1 MAEEKKKETLTLG
14 TLSIGSTGDSGKRKG
29 VAVEVKKKRTF
40 KKGADGQLHS
50 EGDAPKTTVIDAD
63 NQNID
68 ESDSN
73 LTAAE
78 RKRRAKVLE
87 VARIEDEK
95 REAEEKKR
103 KAEEA
108 KRKKEADA
116 LAKKEQEAKA
126 LAEKAEAE
134 KSEEERQREK
144 ELSEKE
150 AARKR
155 LEEEREAAERA
166 RKEMQEARL
175 KAEAVAAKT
184 EAGHVR
190 RDDRGKTKK
199 KTRYEESE
207 DAGRGNRSDR
217 KSRSGGGEGFE
228 EGGERSRSMAAMRRA
243 REKQKKK
250 FSDQPKEKQKL
261 YREVTIPETLTVGDL
276 ANRMSERTTDVIKE
290 LMKLGIMATI
300 NQTIDADTAELV
312 VEEMGH
318 KVVRVSESDVEEV
331 LTFDEEGDEENLEP
345 RAPIVTIMG
354 HVDHGKTSL
363 LDALRSANVAG
374 KEAGGITQHIGAYQV
389 STDDGKKITFI
400 DTPGHAAFTEMRARG
415 AKITDIVVLIVAAND
430 SVMPQTIEAI
440 NHAQAAGVPIIVAI
454 NKIDLPAANPQKVK
468 TDLLQ
473 HNVALEDFGGDVLSV
488 EISAKA
494 RIGLE
499 ELLDTIMLQSEVLDL
514 KANPN
519 RPGRGAIVKSRM
531 EKGRGSVATALIQ
544 SGTLNVGDI
553 FVAGAEWGRVRALL
567 DDHGDQV
574 KSAGPAVPVEVLGL
588 QGTPAAGDE
597 IIVVADEAKAREIS
611 EYRQRKEREAKA
623 AAAAKSGLEALME
636 HMAQNEDMVTLPVVI
651 KADVHGSVEA
661 IVGALEK
668 LQTEDA
674 RVQVLHSG
682 VGAISE
688 ADITLANASSALII
702 GFNVRANPQARET
715 AKRDNVD
722 IRYYSIIYEVID
734 DMKRILSGMLSPEI
748 KEHFIGY
755 ARIDE
760 VFNITKV
767 GKVAGCMVTEGIV
780 KRGAKVRLLRDNV
793 VIHEGELSQLKRFKD
808 DAKEVREGMECGMSF
823 ANYDDLKVGDM
834 IECFEIEEIAR
845 EI

>member
-14 TLSIGSTGDSGKRKG
+14 TLSLGSTEDSSKKKG

-50 EGDAPKTTVIDAD
+50 EGDMAKTQVIETEDLEAAEKD
-63 NQNID
+63 V
-68 ESDSN
+68 SS
-73 LTAAE
+73 LTATE
-78 RKRRAKVLE
+78 RKRRVKVLE
-87 VARIEDEK
+87 AAKV
-95 REAEEKKR
+95 AEEERKKEDVKRAKEEKIR
-103 KAEEA
+103 KAEE
-108 KRKKEADA
+108 EV
-116 LAKKEQEAKA
+116 KA
-126 LAEKAEAE
+126 AEN
-134 KSEEERQREK
+134 REK
-144 ELSEKE
+144 EKENQVKE
-150 AARKR
+150 ATRKR

-166 RKEMQEARL
+166 RKKAQEDRL
-175 KAEAVAAKT
+175 AAEAEAAKS
-184 EAGHVR
+184 EAGISR
-190 RDDRGKTKK
+190 KEDRKPKK
-199 KTRYEESE
+199 KIRKTSQQE
-207 DAGRGNRSDR
+207 DTDRRGSNERKGRGNSFD
-217 KSRSGGGEGFE
+217 E
-228 EGGERSRSMAAMRRA
+228 GERSRSMAAMRRA

-250 FSDQPKEKQKL
+250 VHEEPKEKKKV

-276 ANRMSERTTDVIKE
+276 ANRMSERAAEVIKE
-290 LMKLGIMATI
+290 LMKLGVMATI

-318 KVVRVSESDVEEV
+318 TVIRVSESDVEEV
-331 LTFDEEGDEENLEP
+331 LVIEEDNEADLKP

-389 STDDGKKITFI
+389 STEDGKKITFI

-415 AKITDIVVLIVAAND
+415 AKVTDIVILIVAADD

-440 NHAQAAGVPIIVAI
+440 NHAQAAGVPIIVAV

-468 TDLLQ
+468 MDLLQ
-473 HNVALEDFGGDVLSV
+473 HNVALEEFGGDVLAV

-494 RIGLE
+494 RIGLS
-499 ELLDTIMLQSEVLDL
+499 ELLETVMLQAEVLDL

-519 RPGRGAIVKSRM
+519 REGRGTIVESRM

-544 SGTLNVGDI
+544 SGTLHVGDT
-553 FVAGAEWGRVRALL
+553 FVAGTEWGRVRALL
-567 DDHGDQV
+567 NDHGKKV
-574 KSAGPAVPVEVLGL
+574 KAATPAVPVEVLGL

-597 IIVVADEAKAREIS
+597 IIVVDSEAKAREIS

-623 AAAAKSGLEALME
+623 AASAKSGLEALME
-636 HMAQNEDMVTLPVVI
+636 HMTQNEDMVTLPVLI

-661 IVGALEK
+661 IIGAFEK
-668 LQTEDA
+668 MQTEDA
-674 RVQVLHSG
+674 QVQVLHSG

-688 ADITLANASSALII
+688 ADITLANASNALII

-722 IRYYSIIYEVID
+722 IRYYSIIYEAID
-734 DMKRILSGMLSPEI
+734 DVKRILSGMLSPEI
-748 KEHFIGY
+748 KENFIGY

-767 GKVAGCMVTEGIV
+767 GKVAGCMVTEGVV
-780 KRGAKVRLLRDNV
+780 KRGAKVRLLRDDV

-808 DAKEVREGMECGMSF
+808 DAKEVREAMECGMSF

-834 IECFEIEEIAR
+834 IECFEVEEIAR

>member
-14 TLSIGSTGDSGKRKG
+14 TLSLGSSGDSGKRKG

-50 EGDAPKTTVIDAD
+50 EGDAPKTQVIDAEEPMSAEA
-63 NQNID
+63 
-68 ESDSN
+68 ESK
-73 LTAAE
+73 LTTAE
-78 RKRRAKVLE
+78 RERRAKVLE
-87 VARIEDEK
+87 AAQIEEEK
-95 REAEEKKR
+95 RKAEEKKR
-103 KAEEA
+103 KAAEA
-108 KRKKEADA
+108 KRKKEAEA
-116 LAKKEQEAKA
+116 VAEKERQAQLE
-126 LAEKAEAE
+126 AEKAEAE
-134 KSEEERQREK
+134 KSDEERQKEK
-144 ELSEKE
+144 EAQEKE

-190 RDDRGKTKK
+190 RDDRGKAKKKNRREDTEDTSRANRGDK
-199 KTRYEESE
+199 KTR
-207 DAGRGNRSDR
+207 
-217 KSRSGGGEGFE
+217 GGFDE
-228 EGGERSRSMAAMRRA
+228 GERSRSLAAMRRA

-276 ANRMSERTTDVIKE
+276 ANRMSERAADVIKE

-312 VEEMGH
+312 AEEMGH
-318 KVVRVSESDVEEV
+318 KVVRVSESDVEEA
-331 LTFDEEGDEENLEP
+331 LIIEDESDDENLEP

-363 LDALRSANVAG
+363 LDALRSANVAD

-519 RPGRGAIVKSRM
+519 RPGRGAIVESRM

>member
-1 MAEEKKKETLTLG
+1 M
-14 TLSIGSTGDSGKRKG
+14 
-29 VAVEVKKKRTF
+29 
-40 KKGADGQLHS
+40 
-50 EGDAPKTTVIDAD
+50 PKQQVC
-63 NQNID
+63 
-68 ESDSN
+68 
-73 LTAAE
+73 
-78 RKRRAKVLE
+78 
-87 VARIEDEK
+87 
-95 REAEEKKR
+95 
-103 KAEEA
+103 
-108 KRKKEADA
+108 
-116 LAKKEQEAKA
+116 
-126 LAEKAEAE
+126 
-134 KSEEERQREK
+134 
-144 ELSEKE
+144 
-150 AARKR
+150 R
-155 LEEEREAAERA
+155 LLW
-166 RKEMQEARL
+166 RL
-175 KAEAVAAKT
+175 
-184 EAGHVR
+184 
-190 RDDRGKTKK
+190 
-199 KTRYEESE
+199 
-207 DAGRGNRSDR
+207 
-217 KSRSGGGEGFE
+217 
-228 EGGERSRSMAAMRRA
+228 
-243 REKQKKK
+243 
-250 FSDQPKEKQKL
+250 
-261 YREVTIPETLTVGDL
+261 
-276 ANRMSERTTDVIKE
+276 
-290 LMKLGIMATI
+290 
-300 NQTIDADTAELV
+300 
-312 VEEMGH
+312 
-318 KVVRVSESDVEEV
+318 
-331 LTFDEEGDEENLEP
+331 
-345 RAPIVTIMG
+345 
-354 HVDHGKTSL
+354 
-363 LDALRSANVAG
+363 
-374 KEAGGITQHIGAYQV
+374 
-389 STDDGKKITFI
+389 
-400 DTPGHAAFTEMRARG
+400 
-415 AKITDIVVLIVAAND
+415 
-430 SVMPQTIEAI
+430 
-440 NHAQAAGVPIIVAI
+440 

-519 RPGRGAIVKSRM
+519 RPGRGAIVELRM